1 MKNISISQL
10 SNAELWNQTA
20 QLAIEIRNKEVL
32 FLDHLREIERR
43 ELHKLRGYG
52 SLHEYLVD
60 ELKYSDGSAHRR
72 IKSMQLV
79 RDLPEVKRKLETG
92 ELSLS
97 AASRVQVFFNQQFQ
111 EDKTYSLE
119 EKKDLLELVQGKSY
133 RETETILAVKSG
145 GELPKPDRV
154 KPLSEEKV
162 ELRLTISK
170 ECMEQLDVLR
180 DLLAHQLSGGGY
192 GEVLEMITQLAV
204 QKLDPAQKKTR
215 APQKQEEKTPEIAS
229 TASAPKLIENS
240 RYIPSTVKKQL
251 WLHAQGHCQ
260 YRDPLTGHR
269 CTSKFALQV
278 DHRLPFARNGSNA
291 LENLQ
296 LLCSSHHRSKTIRDF
311 GAKKISSYWNY
322 F

>member
-1 MKNISISQL
+1 MQNISITHL
-10 SNAELWNQTA
+10 SNSELWNQA
-20 QLAIEIRNKEVL
+20 AKLAAEIKIKEVL
-32 FLDHLREIERR
+32 FLDYLREIERR

-52 SLHEYLVD
+52 SLHEYLVG

-79 RDLPEVKRKLETG
+79 RDIPEVKQKLETG

-97 AASRVQVFFNQQFQ
+97 AASRVQVFFTQQSQ
-111 EDKTYSLE
+111 EDKIYSLE
-119 EKKDLLELVQGKSY
+119 EKKDLVELVQGKSY
-133 RETETILAVKSG
+133 RETETILAEKSG

-170 ECMEQLDVLR
+170 ECMEQLDALR

-192 GEVLEMITQLAV
+192 GEVLEKITQLAV
-204 QKLDPAQKKTR
+204 QKLDPAQKKVR
-215 APQKQEEKTPEIAS
+215 APQKQEEKAPEAAS
-229 TASAPKLIENS
+229 TASAPK
-240 RYIPSTVKKQL
+240 RYIPTTVKKQL

-278 DHRLPFARNGSNA
+278 DHRHPFAKNGSSE

-296 LLCSSHHRSKTIRDF
+296 LLCSSHHRSKTVQDY
-311 GAKKISSYWNY
+311 GVKKMNHYWKKY
-322 F
+322 RA